1 MVRVSRFMLG
11 FGLMAG
17 LFGFVPA
24 QAAILYVDKDNG
36 CPGTGTS
43 QAPYCRIQNAFN
55 VASAGESFRLDAGDA
70 QEPGRL
76 DRRPQAR
83 SVHR

>member
-55 VASAGESFRLDAGDA
+55 AASCARQSNLSFQYAT
-70 QEPGRL
+70 
-76 DRRPQAR
+76 R
-83 SVHR
+83 SRT